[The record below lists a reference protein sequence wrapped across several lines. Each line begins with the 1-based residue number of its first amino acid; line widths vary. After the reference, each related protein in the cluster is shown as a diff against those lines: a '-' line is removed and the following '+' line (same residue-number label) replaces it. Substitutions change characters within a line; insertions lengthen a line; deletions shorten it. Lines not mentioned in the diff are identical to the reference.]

1 MNEQI
6 FEVIGNDGL
15 VRRGIL
21 SLPRRASG
29 LTVLL
34 LPAGL
39 KYHVGPHRLNVR
51 LARWLADNG
60 HLVLRF
66 DPLGIGESDGHLDT
80 ATTNE
85 LWYRICLGYFVADTL
100 LACKL
105 LRERFKV
112 SRLILIGLCGGGIT
126 AQLAAA
132 EAPHLIQGIISIGIA
147 VTLPNIGGSVTISS
161 NVARQHMH
169 SYIDKLSSKEA
180 WARIIRG
187 ETDFRNMLK
196 IVKTALVSK
205 VSRSASSVN
214 NDALPNENP
223 LFIESF
229 RQLQYHDIKHLLVF
243 GKSDN
248 RWLEFNTG
256 ILKRYLY
263 QPVGLNYEVCVIP
276 DANHELQFEPWKQKA
291 MEEIEHW
298 LAKYFPFSLS
308 EIDI

>member
-6 FEVIGNDGL
+6 FEVVGDDRL

-29 LTVLL
+29 LTVVL

-51 LARWLADNG
+51 LARHLADCG

-66 DPLGIGESDGHLDT
+66 DPLGIGESDGHLD
-80 ATTNE
+80 AAMTNE
-85 LWYRICLGYFVADTL
+85 LWRRICLGYFVADTL
-100 LACKL
+100 LACKV

-112 SRLILIGLCGGGIT
+112 CRLILIGLCGGGIT

-147 VTLPNIGGSVTISS
+147 VTLPNFGRSAAISS
-161 NVARQHMH
+161 NIAHQHMH
-169 SYIDKLSSKEA
+169 SYIKKLSSKDA
-180 WARIIRG
+180 WIRIIRG
-187 ETDFRNMLK
+187 ETDFRNVLK
-196 IVKTALVSK
+196 IVKTTLVSK
-205 VSRSASSVN
+205 VSRSDSSAN
-214 NDALPNENP
+214 SNTLPNENP

-229 RQLQYHDIKHLLVF
+229 RQLQHHNIKHLLIF

-248 RWLEFNTG
+248 RWLEFDIG
-256 ILKRYLY
+256 ILKRYLH
-263 QPVGLNYEVCVIP
+263 QLVGCNYEVYIIP
-276 DANHELQFEPWKQKA
+276 DANHELQFEPWKKQA
-291 MEEIEHW
+291 MEKIEHW
-298 LAKYFPFSLS
+298 LAKYFRLC
-308 EIDI
+308 